1 MCSGYAIH
9 DLAVQINICIHLR
22 SLFFLFVFFSE
33 IIFGFMSLSFNR
45 TGLLAAIPCMM
56 LTPVLKLKMRFGIN
70 DFMLFSLLLFV
81 KQLHHPFNYIRPRY
95 AKYCASTSEVAT
107 RFQ

>member
-1 MCSGYAIH
+1 
-9 DLAVQINICIHLR
+9 
-22 SLFFLFVFFSE
+22 
-33 IIFGFMSLSFNR
+33 MSLSFNR

-95 AKYCASTSEVAT
+95 AKYCTSTAVHKIRSFHAYSVKISFLAAFSYSITAT
-107 RFQ
+107 G